1 MTFIRLILL
10 VFVGYLAR
18 RLYLSWKS
26 PGRSENRKSQA
37 SVQPEAKAGMK
48 DLTDQD
54 IDDADFEE
62 IP

>member
-1 MTFIRLILL
+1 MTLIRLILL
-10 VFVGYLAR
+10 VFVGFMAR
-18 RLYLSWKS
+18 RLYLALKS
-26 PGRSENRKSQA
+26 PGRSGSRKSTT
-37 SVQPEAKAGMK
+37 SPTPEATAGMK